1 MSRTHKLVRTLVLVG
16 LLLIYA
22 TVPLALA
29 HADIGEDTL
38 KEDTSN
44 VPNPQL
50 EEITNELSE
59 IHGKVDAL
67 QDSKVDNPLINP
79 ADALPEKA
87 PAYSN
92 RLTARYSVT
101 NTSSYVSDVRA
112 ITFRYPTENYLFFC
126 TDNSEYYLLVGS
138 DLTLSG
144 GHAKYWHWYRSDN
157 TYSYHLEMGEDD
169 FTVSLG
175 SYSYISNLGGVP
187 LDNPSGYTA
196 YFVLLGFLCLAGYSV
211 CRVAFAWLR
220 I

>member
-1 MSRTHKLVRTLVLVG
+1 MSRSHKLVKTLVLVG
-16 LLLIYA
+16 LLSIFA
-22 TVPLALA
+22 IVPLALA
-29 HADIGEDTL
+29 HADIGEDTF
-38 KEDTSN
+38 KESISDIPSQ
-44 VPNPQL
+44 QL
-50 EEITNELSE
+50 GEITNELSSL
-59 IHGKVDAL
+59 HDKVDSL
-67 QDSKVDNPLINP
+67 QDSKTDNPLINP

-101 NTSSYVSDVRA
+101 NSSSYVSDVRA

-144 GHAKYWHWYRSDN
+144 GNAKYWHWYRSDN

-169 FTVSLG
+169 FTVTLG

-196 YFVLLGFLCLAGYSV
+196 YFVLLGFLVLAGYSV
-211 CRVAFAWLR
+211 CRVAFGWLH

>member
-1 MSRTHKLVRTLVLVG
+1 MSRTHKLAKTLVLVG
-16 LLLIYA
+16 LLLMYA
-22 TVPLALA
+22 IVPLALA
-29 HADIGEDTL
+29 HADTGEDMS
-38 KEDTSN
+38 KENTSN
-44 VPNPQL
+44 VPSQQL
-50 EEITNELSE
+50 GEISNVLSE
-59 IHGKVDAL
+59 INGKVDAL
-67 QDSKVDNPLINP
+67 QDSKADNPLINP

-144 GHAKYWHWYRSDN
+144 GNAKYWHWYRSDN

-169 FTVSLG
+169 FSVSLG

-211 CRVAFAWLR
+211 CRVAFGWLR